1 MQQIE
6 LQMLLVAYMNAAT
19 DLAESIRADLHKG
32 DTYSNE
38 TVLKLSQFKQMAEKV
53 QGFVDM
59 LEQTNLKYN

>member
-19 DLAESIRADLHKG
+19 DLAESIRADLRKG